1 MVSRA
6 VRQADQRDENRQ
18 DADRDASHGLRKKTR
33 GPGHRPTEHDYRGR
47 VHRNTIF
54 QQRFQTLRR

>member
-6 VRQADQRDENRQ
+6 VRQADQRNENRQ
-18 DADRDASHGLRKKTR
+18 NAGCHASHGLRKKTR

-47 VHRNTIF
+47 VHENTF
-54 QQRFQTLRR
+54 LPQRVQTLRR